1 MSNLLTTPMKFIHSI
16 LQRWI
21 AYCHIVRVM
30 DLDQRKLWY
39 QINTIAISQLKQS
52 VSRKWLGLGRKN
64 GLDQQL
70 LSSLENDC
78 PNNIG
83 KSACSSFNPQSLS
96 VFQILSADQL
106 DRKENPGEISFEV
119 HSAWVA
125 MMRALIPV
133 CSGFLTSKPFKWAA
147 LPLLYDKMPIDISEA
162 LSAWRHGVMI
172 SLGISGK

>member
-1 MSNLLTTPMKFIHSI
+1 MSNLLTIPMKFIHSI

-30 DLDQRKLWY
+30 DLDQRNLRLWY
-39 QINTIAISQLKQS
+39 QINTNAISQLKQS

-106 DRKENPGEISFEV
+106 VTKRERQPWWNVFRGTLCLSCYDACT
-119 HSAWVA
+119 HSCLLWFSNLNNLKVSC
-125 MMRALIPV
+125 IT
-133 CSGFLTSKPFKWAA
+133 LTLRQNAHWHPSW
-147 LPLLYDKMPIDISEA
+147 
-162 LSAWRHGVMI
+162 
-172 SLGISGK
+172 